1 VETYSSF
8 SMAEP
13 AAVDEIK
20 LVPAQCYEGEL
31 MAGIDQEGQIICRDA
46 GASCSTAFAYGA
58 TELEDILPAKLW
70 GWQLTVS
77 KGQTLT
83 QPLYV
88 EALNNDLS
96 RAEQAGV
103 LTVTYAGDKVTVTF
117 TMEHEFTMQETHLH
131 VGSGNVATTLPS
143 EYPLFHEG
151 LKHALVDSYEVKV
164 SGEAASLN
172 IVAQAVVCEKE

>member
-1 VETYSSF
+1 
-8 SMAEP
+8 MAEP
-13 AAVDEIK
+13 AAADAIK
-20 LVPAQCYEGEL
+20 LVPAQCYEGEI
-31 MAGIDQEGQIICRDA
+31 MAGIDQDGQIICRDA

-58 TELEDILPAKLW
+58 TALEDILPAKLW

-77 KGQTLT
+77 RGQTLT

-88 EALNNDLS
+88 EAVNNDLS
-96 RAEQAGV
+96 RAEAAGS

-117 TMEHEFTMQETHLH
+117 TMEHEFTMQETHLY
-131 VGSGNVATTLPS
+131 VGTGNVTTTLPS

-151 LKHALVDSYEVKV
+151 LKHALVDSYEVRV

-172 IVAQAVVCEKE
+172 LAAQAVVCEKE